1 MPKYGLAFRALIRY
15 YAFIMIIYRDQLNE
29 TELNSLAALWEA
41 GNALEAHPYSLPE
54 DADIFLLYYGEDG
67 MDAQKGLAEIEKA
80 EETAVGTEPG
90 ELVAALCIY
99 HMGDTKD
106 GKPIDEICAMTHPAW
121 RRRGCFT
128 ALFSM
133 AKALLRPVLRFGVYP
148 SPSPAGKAGGGRESG
163 GAGDAETF
171 LEHLGA
177 EFTHKEQFMTLP
189 LPDPC
194 FKAETEP
201 LELTI
206 REEAEGSGSDSD
218 SAPSATLTV
227 TCPFGECYLTLFGS
241 RAYLFGVLI
250 YRRFRGQGYGYRML
264 HALLSRLPER
274 GIREVFLEVSSENL
288 PAVRLYEKLG
298 FAVSESL
305 AYYILELPEEG
316 A

>member
-15 YAFIMIIYRDQLNE
+15 YAFIMIIYRDQLKE

-54 DADIFLLYYGEDG
+54 DADIFLLYYEGS
-67 MDAQKGLAEIEKA
+67 
-80 EETAVGTEPG
+80 

-106 GKPIDEICAMTHPAW
+106 EKPIDEICAMTHPAW

-133 AKALLRPVLRFGVYP
+133 AKALLRPVLRFGIY
-148 SPSPAGKAGGGRESG
+148 PSPAGEADGGRESG

-177 EFTHKEQFMTLP
+177 EFTYKEQFMTLLLAEK
-189 LPDPC
+189 LPGELPALPGLSDPC
-194 FKAETEP
+194 RREEAEP
-201 LELTI
+201 MELTI
-206 REEAEGSGSDSD
+206 REEAGDSD
-218 SAPSATLTV
+218 SSVTLTV
-227 TCPFGECYLTLFGS
+227 TCPFGECYLSLFGS

-305 AYYILELPEEG
+305 AYYILELPEER

>member
-15 YAFIMIIYRDQLNE
+15 YAFIMIIYRDQLKE

-54 DADIFLLYYGEDG
+54 DADIFLLYYEGS
-67 MDAQKGLAEIEKA
+67 
-80 EETAVGTEPG
+80 

-106 GKPIDEICAMTHPAW
+106 EKPIDEICAMTHPAW

-133 AKALLRPVLRFGVYP
+133 AKALLRPVLRFGIY
-148 SPSPAGKAGGGRESG
+148 PSPAGEADGGRESG

-177 EFTHKEQFMTLP
+177 EFTYKEQFMTLP
-189 LPDPC
+189 LAGPWL
-194 FKAETEP
+194 KAETEP
-201 LELTI
+201 MELTI
-206 REEAEGSGSDSD
+206 REEAEGSDSD

-227 TCPFGECYLTLFGS
+227 TCPFGECHLSLFGS

-305 AYYILELPEEG
+305 AYYILELPEDR

>member
-1 MPKYGLAFRALIRY
+1 
-15 YAFIMIIYRDQLNE
+15 MIIYRDQLKE

-41 GNALEAHPYSLPE
+41 GNALETHPYSLPE
-54 DADIFLLYYGEDG
+54 DADIFLLYYEGS
-67 MDAQKGLAEIEKA
+67 
-80 EETAVGTEPG
+80 

-133 AKALLRPVLRFGVYP
+133 AKALLRPVLRFGIYP
-148 SPSPAGKAGGGRESG
+148 SPSPAGKAGGDRESG

-177 EFTHKEQFMTLP
+177 EFTYQEQFMTLP

-206 REEAEGSGSDSD
+206 REETEGSDSD

>member
-1 MPKYGLAFRALIRY
+1 
-15 YAFIMIIYRDQLNE
+15 MIIYRDQLNE

-54 DADIFLLYYGEDG
+54 DADIFLLYYGED
-67 MDAQKGLAEIEKA
+67 
-80 EETAVGTEPG
+80 
-90 ELVAALCIY
+90 ELVASLCIY

-133 AKALLRPVLRFGVYP
+133 AKALLRPVLRFGIY
-148 SPSPAGKAGGGRESG
+148 PSPAGKAGGGRKAE

-177 EFTHKEQFMTLP
+177 EFTHKEQFMSLLLAEKLP
-189 LPDPC
+189 GELPALPGVSDPC
-194 FKAETEP
+194 RKEEAEP
-201 LELTI
+201 MELII
-206 REEAEGSGSDSD
+206 REEAGDSD
-218 SAPSATLTV
+218 SAPSVTLTV

>member
-15 YAFIMIIYRDQLNE
+15 YAFIMIIYRDQLKE

-54 DADIFLLYYGEDG
+54 DADIFLLYYEGS
-67 MDAQKGLAEIEKA
+67 
-80 EETAVGTEPG
+80 

-148 SPSPAGKAGGGRESG
+148 SPSPAGKAG
-163 GAGDAETF
+163 DAEAF

-177 EFTHKEQFMTLP
+177 EFTYQEQFMTLP

-206 REEAEGSGSDSD
+206 REEAEGSDSD

-227 TCPFGECYLTLFGS
+227 TCPFGECYMTLFGS

>member
-1 MPKYGLAFRALIRY
+1 
-15 YAFIMIIYRDQLNE
+15 MIIYRDQLNE
-29 TELNSLAALWEA
+29 TELMSLAALWEA

-54 DADIFLLYYGEDG
+54 DADIFLLYYEGS
-67 MDAQKGLAEIEKA
+67 
-80 EETAVGTEPG
+80 
-90 ELVAALCIY
+90 ELVATLCIY

-194 FKAETEP
+194 FNAETEP

-206 REEAEGSGSDSD
+206 REEAEGSGSDSDSD

-227 TCPFGECYLTLFGS
+227 TCPFGECYLTLFGN

>member
-15 YAFIMIIYRDQLNE
+15 YAFIMIIYRDQLKE

-54 DADIFLLYYGEDG
+54 DADIFLLYYEGS
-67 MDAQKGLAEIEKA
+67 
-80 EETAVGTEPG
+80 

-106 GKPIDEICAMTHPAW
+106 EKPIDEICAMTHPAW

-133 AKALLRPVLRFGVYP
+133 AKALLRPVLRFGIY
-148 SPSPAGKAGGGRESG
+148 PSPAGEADGGRESG

-177 EFTHKEQFMTLP
+177 EFTYKEQFMTLP
-189 LPDPC
+189 LAGPWL
-194 FKAETEP
+194 KAETEP
-201 LELTI
+201 MELTI
-206 REEAEGSGSDSD
+206 REEAEGSDSD

-227 TCPFGECYLTLFGS
+227 TCPFGECYLSLFGS

-305 AYYILELPEEG
+305 AYYILELPEDR

>member
-1 MPKYGLAFRALIRY
+1 M
-15 YAFIMIIYRDQLNE
+15 
-29 TELNSLAALWEA
+29 SLAALWEA
-41 GNALEAHPYSLPE
+41 GNALETHPYSLPE
-54 DADIFLLYYGEDG
+54 DADIFLLYYGE
-67 MDAQKGLAEIEKA
+67 
-80 EETAVGTEPG
+80 G

-133 AKALLRPVLRFGVYP
+133 AKALLRPVLRFGIYP

-189 LPDPC
+189 LPGGLPGQLPALPGLSDPC
-194 FKAETEP
+194 CREEAEP

-206 REEAEGSGSDSD
+206 REGAESSDSD

>member
-1 MPKYGLAFRALIRY
+1 
-15 YAFIMIIYRDQLNE
+15 MIIYRDQLNE
-29 TELNSLAALWEA
+29 TELESLAALWEA

-54 DADIFLLYYGEDG
+54 DADIFLLYYEED
-67 MDAQKGLAEIEKA
+67 
-80 EETAVGTEPG
+80 

-121 RRRGCFT
+121 RRKGCFT

-133 AKALLRPVLRFGVYP
+133 AKALLRPVLRFGINP
-148 SPSPAGKAGGGRESG
+148 SSAGKAGGGRESG

-177 EFTHKEQFMTLP
+177 EFTYKEQFMTLP
-189 LPDPC
+189 LPDPY
-194 FKAETEP
+194 FKEGAEP
-201 LELTI
+201 MELTI
-206 REEAEGSGSDSD
+206 REETEDSD
-218 SAPSATLTV
+218 SSVTLTV
-227 TCPFGECYLTLFGS
+227 TCPFGECYLSLFGN

-305 AYYILELPEEG
+305 AYYILELPEDR
-316 A
+316 AWRA

>member
-15 YAFIMIIYRDQLNE
+15 YAFIMIIYRDQLKE

-54 DADIFLLYYGEDG
+54 DADIFLLYYEGS
-67 MDAQKGLAEIEKA
+67 
-80 EETAVGTEPG
+80 

-128 ALFSM
+128 KLFSM
-133 AKALLRPVLRFGVYP
+133 AKALLRPVLRFGIYP
-148 SPSPAGKAGGGRESG
+148 SPSPAGKAG
-163 GAGDAETF
+163 DTETF

-177 EFTHKEQFMTLP
+177 EFTYQEQFMTLP

-206 REEAEGSGSDSD
+206 REEAEGSESD

-305 AYYILELPEEG
+305 ACYILELPEEG

>member
-1 MPKYGLAFRALIRY
+1 MPKYGLAFGALIRY

-29 TELNSLAALWEA
+29 TELESLAALWEA

-54 DADIFLLYYGEDG
+54 DADIFLLYYGE
-67 MDAQKGLAEIEKA
+67 
-80 EETAVGTEPG
+80 G

-99 HMGDTKD
+99 HMGDTKE

-133 AKALLRPVLRFGVYP
+133 AKALLRPVLRFGIY
-148 SPSPAGKAGGGRESG
+148 PSPAGE
-163 GAGDAETF
+163 AGDVETF

-177 EFTHKEQFMTLP
+177 KFTHKEQFMTLP
-189 LPDPC
+189 LAGPWL
-194 FKAETEP
+194 KAETEP
-201 LELTI
+201 MELTI
-206 REEAEGSGSDSD
+206 REEAEGSGSD

-227 TCPFGECYLTLFGS
+227 TCPFGECYLSLFGS

-305 AYYILELPEEG
+305 AYYILELPEDR

>member
-1 MPKYGLAFRALIRY
+1 M
-15 YAFIMIIYRDQLNE
+15 
-29 TELNSLAALWEA
+29 SLAALWEA

-54 DADIFLLYYGEDG
+54 DADIFLLYYEGS
-67 MDAQKGLAEIEKA
+67 
-80 EETAVGTEPG
+80 

-163 GAGDAETF
+163 GTGDAETF

-189 LPDPC
+189 LPGEPSGELPALPRLSDPC
-194 FKAETEP
+194 HEGETEP
-201 LELTI
+201 LVLTI
-206 REEAEGSGSDSD
+206 REEAEGSDSD

>member
-1 MPKYGLAFRALIRY
+1 MPKYGLAFGALIRY
-15 YAFIMIIYRDQLNE
+15 YAFIMIIYRDQLKE

-54 DADIFLLYYGEDG
+54 DADIFLLYYEGS
-67 MDAQKGLAEIEKA
+67 
-80 EETAVGTEPG
+80 

-106 GKPIDEICAMTHPAW
+106 GKPIDEICAMTHPAR

-128 ALFSM
+128 KLFSM
-133 AKALLRPVLRFGVYP
+133 AKALLRPVLRFGIYP

-206 REEAEGSGSDSD
+206 REEAEGSDSD